1 MITTLNNLNVVI
13 TGGLK
18 KMTREKAYALIRAEG
33 GFPRKK
39 VSSKTDVLIVSDD
52 QTRSFRHTEKFRKA
66 NELWIDT
73 MTESEFYE
81 IVGA

>member
-1 MITTLNNLNVVI
+1 MITSLDNMDVVI

-18 KMTREKAYALIRAEG
+18 KMTRAKAYSLILAEG
-33 GFPRKK
+33 GHPRKK
-39 VSSKTDVLIVSDD
+39 ISSKTDILIISDD
-52 QTRSFRHTEKFRKA
+52 QARAFRHTEKFRKA
-66 NELWIDT
+66 EELWIDT